1 MFCKNR
7 DRLIDGD
14 IARKFFAATLNHA
27 QVRTLLAG
35 VDHLADELTG
45 VRNARAGPEHPSPES
60 LRSAA
65 VQCMRRAGSD
75 ERAVRGAIAVVIAG
89 EWVQNLARMEAGL
102 EQPVE
107 AAVAAARM
115 RWWR

>member
-1 MFCKNR
+1 
-7 DRLIDGD
+7 
-14 IARKFFAATLNHA
+14 
-27 QVRTLLAG
+27 
-35 VDHLADELTG
+35 
-45 VRNARAGPEHPSPES
+45 
-60 LRSAA
+60 
-65 VQCMRRAGSD
+65 MRRAGSD

-89 EWVQNLARMEAGL
+89 EWVQNLARMKEGL